1 MDNLPIGPLLAVLA
15 LLILWSGLFT
25 AIEAAQQHLLTQ
37 RTASRSGDKP
47 VAKLNFPLN
56 SLIFCNTLC
65 RALVVVIS
73 TLLAIFGWAEKGPWL
88 ACLSATA
95 ALLVFADYLPRTLAS
110 RYPDTILALGNTL
123 LGVPLKIIYPAAWLL
138 GGISQLLLKPFA
150 RKVKVV
156 QQSEDEPPAPQNDG
170 TDHEHPACRPHALSG
185 IHALDNITVNDILVP
200 RSEVDGINLDDSIE
214 EIIEQLRANKRTR
227 LPVFH
232 SDINQVE
239 AVLNTRQIRH
249 LLPDASLTK
258 DALLAACHEPY
269 FVPESTPLQLQL
281 LNFHKQQRRLGM
293 VVDEYGEVEGI
304 VTLEDILEEI
314 VGEFESQHSLD
325 NPHIHPQADG
335 RLVIEGAASIRELNK
350 SLGWHLPS
358 DGPKT
363 LNGLVTEALET
374 IPDSA
379 VCLKIGRYRLEILET
394 EDNRVSRV
402 LIWHV
407 AAGEATSLRSMA
419 KPL

>member
-1 MDNLPIGPLLAVLA
+1 MTDSLPSGPMLAVIA
-15 LLILWSGLFT
+15 LLIVWSGLFT
-25 AIEAAQQHLLTQ
+25 AIDAAQQHLLTQ
-37 RTASRSGDKP
+37 RNGSRSGDKP
-47 VAKLNFPLN
+47 TTQLAFPKE
-56 SLIFCNTLC
+56 SLILCNTLC
-65 RALVVVIS
+65 RVLAVIIS
-73 TLLAIFGWAEKGPWL
+73 TLVALFYWAENGPWL
-88 ACLSATA
+88 ACLISTCG
-95 ALLVFADYLPRTLAS
+95 LLVLAEYLPRTLAQ
-110 RYPDTILALGNTL
+110 RYPESTLSFGNSLLAIPMKI
-123 LGVPLKIIYPAAWLL
+123 VYPLAWLL
-138 GGISQLLLKPFA
+138 QAIGQLLLRPFA
-150 RKVKVV
+150 AKTGAVKHSDDDPAL
-156 QQSEDEPPAPQNDG
+156 QDEEPAPQ
-170 TDHEHPACRPHALSG
+170 EHHPLSG

-200 RSEVDGINLDDSIE
+200 RSEVDGINLDDSID
-214 EIIEQLRANKRTR
+214 EIIAQLRLNKRTR

-258 DALLAACHEPY
+258 EALLAACHEPY

-293 VVDEYGEVEGI
+293 VVDEYGEVLGI

-314 VGEFESQHSLD
+314 VGEFESEHSLD

-335 RLVIEGAASIRELNK
+335 RYVVEGAASIRELNK

-394 EDNRVSRV
+394 EENRVSRV
-402 LIWHV
+402 LIWH
-407 AAGEATSLRSMA
+407 TSSVPALA
-419 KPL
+419 

>member
-1 MDNLPIGPLLAVLA
+1 MDDLPIGPMLAVVT
-15 LLILWSGLFT
+15 LLVLWSGLFT
-25 AIEAAQQHLLTQ
+25 AIEAAHQHLLAQ
-37 RTASRSGDKP
+37 RTATRSSDKP
-47 VAKLNFPLN
+47 VAKLSFPLA

-73 TLLAIFGWAEKGPWL
+73 TLLAMFTWAENGPWV
-88 ACLSATA
+88 ACLGAGA
-95 ALLVFADYLPRTLAS
+95 MLLVFSDYLPRALAT
-110 RYPDTILALGNTL
+110 RYPDAILAQGNNL
-123 LGVPLKIIYPAAWLL
+123 LRLPLKIIYPAAWLL
-138 GGISQLLLKPFA
+138 NSISQLLTRPFA
-150 RKVKVV
+150 RKAKVV
-156 QQSEDEPPAPQNDG
+156 QQSEDETLTERHAPSE
-170 TDHEHPACRPHALSG
+170 TASRPHPLPG

-200 RSEVDGINLDDSIE
+200 RSDVDGINLDDSIE
-214 EIIEQLRANKRTR
+214 EIIEQLRHNKRTR

-239 AVLNTRQIRH
+239 AVLNTRHILH
-249 LLPDASLTK
+249 LLPDASLTRE
-258 DALLAACHEPY
+258 ALLAASHEPY

-293 VVDEYGEVEGI
+293 VVDEYGEVLGI

-314 VGEFESQHSLD
+314 VGEFESQQSLD

-335 RLVIEGAASIRELNK
+335 RLVIDGAASIRELNK

-363 LNGLVTEALET
+363 LTGLVTEALET

-394 EDNRVSRV
+394 EDNRVTRV
-402 LIWHV
+402 LIWQ
-407 AAGEATSLRSMA
+407 TSSM
-419 KPL
+419 PVVI

>member
-1 MDNLPIGPLLAVLA
+1 MDNLPIGPMLAVLA

-25 AIEAAQQHLLTQ
+25 AIEVAQQHLLAQ
-37 RTASRSGDKP
+37 RIASRANDKP
-47 VAKLNFPLN
+47 VARLSFPIH
-56 SLIFCNTLC
+56 SLILCNTLC
-65 RALVVVIS
+65 RALVVMIS
-73 TLLAIFGWAEKGPWL
+73 TLLAIFMWAENGPWA
-88 ACLSATA
+88 ACLGAGA
-95 ALLVFADYLPRTLAS
+95 ALLVFADFLPRTLAT
-110 RYPDTILALGNTL
+110 RYPDAVLALGNNL
-123 LGVPLKIIYPAAWLL
+123 LSVPLKIVYPAAWLL
-138 GGISQLLLKPFA
+138 NGVSQLLTRPFA
-150 RKVKVV
+150 RKVKIVK
-156 QQSEDEPPAPQNDG
+156 QSEDEQPADPDDPADHDHPPARL
-170 TDHEHPACRPHALSG
+170 HPVSG

-200 RSEVDGINLDDSIE
+200 RSEVDGINLDDPID
-214 EIIEQLRANKRTR
+214 EIIEQLRANRRTR

-249 LLPDASLTK
+249 LLADASLTPQ
-258 DALLAACHEPY
+258 ALLAACHEPY

-293 VVDEYGEVEGI
+293 VVDEYGEVLGI

-314 VGEFESQHSLD
+314 VGEFESEHSLD

-335 RLVIEGAASIRELNK
+335 RLVIDGAASIRDLNK

-374 IPDSA
+374 IPDCP

-402 LIWHV
+402 LIWH
-407 AAGEATSLRSMA
+407 TSSVPALI
-419 KPL
+419 

>member
-1 MDNLPIGPLLAVLA
+1 MDDLPIGPMLAVLA

-25 AIEAAQQHLLTQ
+25 AIEVAQQHLLAQ
-37 RTASRSGDKP
+37 RTASRSSDKP
-47 VAKLNFPLN
+47 VAKLSFPLN

-65 RALVVVIS
+65 RALVMVIS
-73 TLLAIFGWAEKGPWL
+73 TLLAIFTWSANGPWA
-88 ACLSATA
+88 ACIGAGA
-95 ALLVFADYLPRTLAS
+95 ALLIFADYLPRTFAT
-110 RYPDTILALGNTL
+110 RYPDAVLNLGNTL

-138 GGISQLLLKPFA
+138 NAISQLLMRPFA

-156 QQSEDEPPAPQNDG
+156 QQSEDEIPGDRHD
-170 TDHEHPACRPHALSG
+170 DHDHSVCRPHPLSG

-200 RSEVDGINLDDSIE
+200 RSDVDGINLDDPIE
-214 EIIEQLRANKRTR
+214 EIIEQLRHNKRTR

-239 AVLNTRQIRH
+239 AVLNTRHIRH
-249 LLPDASLTK
+249 LLPDASLTME
-258 DALLAACHEPY
+258 ALMAASHDPY

-293 VVDEYGEVEGI
+293 VVDEYGEVLGI

-325 NPHIHPQADG
+325 NPHIHPQTDG
-335 RLVIEGAASIRELNK
+335 RLVIDGAASIRDLNK

-394 EDNRVSRV
+394 EDNRVTRV
-402 LIWHV
+402 LIWH
-407 AAGEATSLRSMA
+407 TSSVPAIL
-419 KPL
+419 

>member
-1 MDNLPIGPLLAVLA
+1 MDDLPLGPMLAVVV
-15 LLILWSGLFT
+15 LLILWSGLFS
-25 AIEAAQQHLLTQ
+25 AIESAHLHLLAK
-37 RTASRSGDKP
+37 RTASRSSDKP
-47 VAKLNFPLN
+47 LARLNFPLD

-65 RALVVVIS
+65 RTLVVVLC
-73 TLLAIFGWAEKGPWL
+73 TLLAIFTWAENGPWV
-88 ACLSATA
+88 ACLGAGA
-95 ALLVFADYLPRTLAS
+95 IVLVFADYLPRALAV
-110 RYPDTILALGNTL
+110 RHPDAILALGNTL
-123 LGVPLKIIYPAAWLL
+123 LPVPLKIIYPAAWLL
-138 GGISQLLLKPFA
+138 NAISQLLLRPFA
-150 RKVKVV
+150 RKAKVV
-156 QQSEDEPPAPQNDG
+156 QQSEDEVPTERHDDREPVV
-170 TDHEHPACRPHALSG
+170 CRPHSLPG

-200 RSEVDGINLDDSIE
+200 RSEVDGINLDDPIE
-214 EIIEQLRANKRTR
+214 EIVEQLRHNKRTR

-239 AVLNTRQIRH
+239 AVLNTRQIAH
-249 LLPDASLTK
+249 LLPDGSLTLE
-258 DALLAACHEPY
+258 ALLAASREPY

-293 VVDEYGEVEGI
+293 VVDEYGEVLGI

-314 VGEFESQHSLD
+314 VGEFESQQSLD

-335 RLVIEGAASIRELNK
+335 RLVIDGAASIRDLNK

-374 IPDSA
+374 IPESA

-394 EDNRVSRV
+394 EENRVTRV
-402 LIWHV
+402 LIWH
-407 AAGEATSLRSMA
+407 TSSA
-419 KPL
+419 PAIVSAP

>member
-1 MDNLPIGPLLAVLA
+1 MDGLPIGPMLAVFV

-25 AIEAAQQHLLTQ
+25 AVEIAQQHLLAQ
-37 RTASRSGDKP
+37 RTASRASDKP
-47 VAKLNFPLN
+47 LAKLSFPLD
-56 SLIFCNTLC
+56 SLILCNTLS
-65 RALVVVIS
+65 RALAVIIA
-73 TLLAIFGWAEKGPWL
+73 TLLAIFLCEENGPWA
-88 ACLSATA
+88 ACLGAGA
-95 ALLVFADYLPRTLAS
+95 VLLVFADYFPRTVAQ
-110 RYPDTILALGNTL
+110 RYPDAVLSFGNTL
-123 LGVPLKIIYPAAWLL
+123 LAVPLKILYPLAWLL
-138 GGISQLLLKPFA
+138 SRISGLLLRPFA
-150 RKVKVV
+150 RKPQVV
-156 QQSEDEPPAPQNDG
+156 QQSEDEEPADPDNDP
-170 TDHEHPACRPHALSG
+170 EHPSRTHPVSG

-200 RSEVDGINLDDSIE
+200 RSDVDGINLDDSIE
-214 EIIEQLRANKRTR
+214 AIVEQLRHNKRTR

-249 LLPDASLTK
+249 LLHDGQLSRE
-258 DALLAACHEPY
+258 ALLAASYEPY

-293 VVDEYGEVEGI
+293 VVDEYGEVLGI

-314 VGEFESQHSLD
+314 VGEFESEHSLD

-335 RLVIEGAASIRELNK
+335 RMVIDGTASIRELNK
-350 SLGWHLPS
+350 CLGWHLPS

-394 EDNRVSRV
+394 EDNRVSKV
-402 LIWHV
+402 LIWH
-407 AAGEATSLRSMA
+407 TSLVPA
-419 KPL
+419 KI

>member
-1 MDNLPIGPLLAVLA
+1 MTDSLPTGPMLAVIA
-15 LLILWSGLFT
+15 LLIVWSGLFT
-25 AIEAAQQHLLTQ
+25 AIDTAQLHLLAL
-37 RTASRSGDKP
+37 RSSSRSGDK
-47 VAKLNFPLN
+47 AAARLAFPKE
-56 SLIFCNTLC
+56 SLILCNTLC
-65 RALVVVIS
+65 RVLAVIIS
-73 TLLAIFGWAEKGPWL
+73 TVLALFYWAENGPWL
-88 ACLSATA
+88 ACLASTCG
-95 ALLVFADYLPRTLAS
+95 LLVLAEYLPRAVAA
-110 RYPDTILALGNTL
+110 RYPEGTLSFGNGLLAIPMKL
-123 LGVPLKIIYPAAWLL
+123 VYPLAWLL
-138 GGISQLLLKPFA
+138 DAIGQLLLRPLASKA
-150 RKVKVV
+150 SAVKH
-156 QQSEDEPPAPQNDG
+156 SDDDPALLDDEPAPEQ
-170 TDHEHPACRPHALSG
+170 HALPG

-200 RSEVDGINLDDSIE
+200 RSEVDGINLDE
-214 EIIEQLRANKRTR
+214 PIEQIIAQLRLNRRTR

-258 DALLAACHEPY
+258 EALLAACHEPY

-293 VVDEYGEVEGI
+293 VVDEYGEVQGI

-314 VGEFESQHSLD
+314 VGEFESEHSLD

-335 RLVIEGAASIRELNK
+335 RYVVEGAASIRELNK

-394 EDNRVSRV
+394 EENRVSRV
-402 LIWHV
+402 LIWH
-407 AAGEATSLRSMA
+407 TSTTR
-419 KPL
+419 

>member
-1 MDNLPIGPLLAVLA
+1 MDDLPIGPMLAVVT
-15 LLILWSGLFT
+15 LLVLWSGLFT
-25 AIEAAQQHLLTQ
+25 AIEAAHQHLLAQ
-37 RTASRSGDKP
+37 RTATRSSDKP
-47 VAKLNFPLN
+47 VAKLSFPLA

-73 TLLAIFGWAEKGPWL
+73 TLLAIFTWAENGPWV
-88 ACLSATA
+88 ACLGAGA
-95 ALLVFADYLPRTLAS
+95 MLLVFSDYLPRALAT
-110 RYPDTILALGNTL
+110 RYPDAILAQGNNL
-123 LGVPLKIIYPAAWLL
+123 LRLPLKIIYPAAWLL
-138 GGISQLLLKPFA
+138 NSISQLLTRPFA
-150 RKVKVV
+150 RKAKVV
-156 QQSEDEPPAPQNDG
+156 QQSEDETLTERHAPSE
-170 TDHEHPACRPHALSG
+170 TASRPHPLPG

-200 RSEVDGINLDDSIE
+200 RSDVDGINLDDSIE
-214 EIIEQLRANKRTR
+214 EIIEQLRHNKRTR

-239 AVLNTRQIRH
+239 AVLNTRHILH
-249 LLPDASLTK
+249 LLPDASLTRE
-258 DALLAACHEPY
+258 ALLAASHEPY

-293 VVDEYGEVEGI
+293 VVDEYGEVLGI

-314 VGEFESQHSLD
+314 VGEFESQQSLD

-335 RLVIEGAASIRELNK
+335 RLVIDGAASIRELNK

-374 IPDSA
+374 IPESA

-394 EDNRVSRV
+394 EDNRVTRV
-402 LIWHV
+402 LIWQ
-407 AAGEATSLRSMA
+407 TSPM
-419 KPL
+419 PVVI

>member
-1 MDNLPIGPLLAVLA
+1 MDDLPIGPMLAVVA

-25 AIEAAQQHLLTQ
+25 AIEAAQQHLLAQ
-37 RTASRSGDKP
+37 RTASRSSDKP
-47 VAKLNFPLN
+47 VAKLSFSLN
-56 SLIFCNTLC
+56 SLILCNTLC

-73 TLLAIFGWAEKGPWL
+73 TLLAIFTWAESGPWV
-88 ACLSATA
+88 ACLGAGA
-95 ALLVFADYLPRTLAS
+95 VLLVFADYLPRTLAV
-110 RYPDTILALGNTL
+110 RYPDAVLALGNTL
-123 LGVPLKIIYPAAWLL
+123 LGAPLKIIYPVAWLL
-138 GGISQLLLKPFA
+138 SGISQLLMRPFA
-150 RKVKVV
+150 RKVRVV
-156 QQSEDEPPAPQNDG
+156 QQSEDEAPNDRLD
-170 TDHEHPACRPHALSG
+170 DHEHAACRPHPLSG

-200 RSEVDGINLDDSIE
+200 RSDVDGVNLDDSLE

-249 LLPDASLTK
+249 LLSDASLTRE
-258 DALLAACHEPY
+258 ALLAACHDPY

-293 VVDEYGEVEGI
+293 VVDEYGEVLGV

-314 VGEFESQHSLD
+314 VGEFESQHSLN

-374 IPDSA
+374 IPESA

-402 LIWHV
+402 LIWH
-407 AAGEATSLRSMA
+407 TSLV
-419 KPL
+419 PVLQ

>member
-1 MDNLPIGPLLAVLA
+1 MDDLPIGPMLAVVA

-25 AIEAAQQHLLTQ
+25 AIETAHQHLLAQ
-37 RTASRSGDKP
+37 RTATRSSDKP
-47 VAKLNFPLN
+47 LAKLSFPLD
-56 SLIFCNTLC
+56 SLILCNTLC

-73 TLLAIFGWAEKGPWL
+73 TLLAIFTWAENGPWI
-88 ACLSATA
+88 ACLGAGA
-95 ALLVFADYLPRTLAS
+95 VVLMFADYLPRALAT
-110 RYPDTILALGNTL
+110 RYPEAILAQGNNL
-123 LGVPLKIIYPAAWLL
+123 LRVPLKIVYPAAWLL
-138 GGISQLLLKPFA
+138 KNISQLLVRPFA
-150 RKVKVV
+150 RKAKVV
-156 QQSEDEPPAPQNDG
+156 QQSEDEPLTERRDTTENVI
-170 TDHEHPACRPHALSG
+170 CRPHPLSG

-200 RSEVDGINLDDSIE
+200 RSDVDGINLDDPID
-214 EIIEQLRANKRTR
+214 EIIEQLRHNRRTR

-239 AVLNTRQIRH
+239 AVLNTRHILH
-249 LLPDASLTK
+249 LLPDASLTRE
-258 DALLAACHEPY
+258 ALLAASREPY

-293 VVDEYGEVEGI
+293 VVDEYGEVLGI

-314 VGEFESQHSLD
+314 VGEFESQHQLD

-335 RLVIEGAASIRELNK
+335 RLVVDGAASIRELNK

-374 IPDSA
+374 IPEST

-394 EDNRVSRV
+394 EDNRVTQV
-402 LIWHV
+402 LIWQ
-407 AAGEATSLRSMA
+407 TSSM
-419 KPL
+419 PVVI

>member
-1 MDNLPIGPLLAVLA
+1 MDDLPIGPMLAVVT
-15 LLILWSGLFT
+15 LLVLWSGLFT
-25 AIEAAQQHLLTQ
+25 AIEAAHQHLLAQ
-37 RTASRSGDKP
+37 RTATRSSDKP
-47 VAKLNFPLN
+47 VAKLSFPLA

-73 TLLAIFGWAEKGPWL
+73 TLLALFTWAENGPWV
-88 ACLSATA
+88 ACLGAGA
-95 ALLVFADYLPRTLAS
+95 MLLVFSDYLPRALAT
-110 RYPDTILALGNTL
+110 RYPDAILAQGNNL
-123 LGVPLKIIYPAAWLL
+123 LRLPLKIIYPAAWLL
-138 GGISQLLLKPFA
+138 NSISQLLTRPFA
-150 RKVKVV
+150 RKAKVV
-156 QQSEDEPPAPQNDG
+156 QQSEDEALTERHAPSE
-170 TDHEHPACRPHALSG
+170 TASRPHPLPG

-200 RSEVDGINLDDSIE
+200 RSDVDGINLDDSIE
-214 EIIEQLRANKRTR
+214 EIIEQLRHNKRTR

-239 AVLNTRQIRH
+239 AVLNTRHILH
-249 LLPDASLTK
+249 LLPDASLTRE
-258 DALLAACHEPY
+258 ALLAASHEPY

-293 VVDEYGEVEGI
+293 VVDEYGEVLGI

-314 VGEFESQHSLD
+314 VGEFESQQSLD

-335 RLVIEGAASIRELNK
+335 RLVIDGAASIRELNK

-374 IPDSA
+374 IPESA

-394 EDNRVSRV
+394 EDNRVTRV
-402 LIWHV
+402 LIWQ
-407 AAGEATSLRSMA
+407 TSPM
-419 KPL
+419 PVVI

>member
-1 MDNLPIGPLLAVLA
+1 MDDLPIGPMLAVLA

-25 AIEAAQQHLLTQ
+25 AIEIAQQQLLAQ
-37 RTASRSGDKP
+37 RTASRSSDKP
-47 VAKLNFPLN
+47 VAKLSFPLN
-56 SLIFCNTLC
+56 SLILCNTLC

-73 TLLAIFGWAEKGPWL
+73 TLLAIFTWAQNGPWI
-88 ACLSATA
+88 ACLGASAV
-95 ALLVFADYLPRTLAS
+95 LLVFADYLPRTLAA
-110 RYPDTILALGNTL
+110 RYPDAVLSLGNTL
-123 LGVPLKIIYPAAWLL
+123 LGIPLKIVYPAAWLL
-138 GGISQLLLKPFA
+138 NAISQLLMRPFA
-150 RKVKVV
+150 RKINVV
-156 QQSEDEPPAPQNDG
+156 QQSEDEVPADRHD
-170 TDHEHPACRPHALSG
+170 DHEHAATRPHSLSG

-200 RSEVDGINLDDSIE
+200 RSDVDGINLDDSLE
-214 EIIEQLRANKRTR
+214 EIIEQLRHNRRTR

-249 LLPDASLTK
+249 LLADSSLTRE
-258 DALLAACHEPY
+258 ALLAASHEPY

-293 VVDEYGEVEGI
+293 VVDEYGEVLGI

-394 EDNRVSRV
+394 EDNRVTRV
-402 LIWHV
+402 LIWH
-407 AAGEATSLRSMA
+407 TSSVPALS
-419 KPL
+419 KI